1 MGEREGSKG
10 NFYSPERALSSFR
23 ARMPGAYFTMRSFL
37 TDLTPSTPRAIWPAK
52 LFPGKNARR
61 LFHDEIIPDGF
72 DPFDAACDL
81 ACLIDGFLRINEA
94 AQLNDTFAGLYADLK

>member
-1 MGEREGSKG
+1 MLAVEIVDRKFHGFATLNSSLFHGNGGERWA
-10 NFYSPERALSSFR
+10 ERELLLAR
-23 ARMPGAYFTMRSFL
+23 A
-37 TDLTPSTPRAIWPAK
+37 DAK
-52 LFPGKNARR
+52 LLPEKNTRR

-94 AQLNDTFAGLYADLK
+94 AQLSDAFAGLYADLK